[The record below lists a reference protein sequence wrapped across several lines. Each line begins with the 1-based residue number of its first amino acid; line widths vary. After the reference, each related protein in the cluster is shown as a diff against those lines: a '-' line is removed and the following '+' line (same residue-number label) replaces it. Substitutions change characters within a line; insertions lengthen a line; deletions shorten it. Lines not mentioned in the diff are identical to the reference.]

1 MTLPSLNEEEE
12 QTQTKNVGTSYFRA
26 PEAINGR
33 YSAQTDMYMLGKSMK
48 WLKEMRKNKMF
59 KSQSSELSDWE
70 KVENLCIRSKPN
82 DRISASEVKS
92 ILLANSNI
100 DMKGVAKKCQKQP
113 KSSQNGQNPPKIPDL
128 VKSTSG
134 VNAITNDMDALKVE
148 ETDTKK
154 CQKQPKSS
162 QNGQNDKDIEQ
173 KEIVYLA
180 ATARTRNSP
189 KGKTGMKYHE
199 KKGCFKANS
208 HIAIEEAESFGHSP
222 CRKCLKPLQIF

>member
-1 MTLPSLNEEEE
+1 MTLISLNKEEE
-12 QTQTKNVGTSYFRA
+12 QNQTKNVGTSYFRD

-33 YSAQTDMYMLGKSMK
+33 YSAQTDMYMLGRSMK
-48 WLKEMRKNKMF
+48 WLKEMRKNKIF

-70 KVENLCIRSKPN
+70 KVENLCIRSNPS

-100 DMKGVAKKCQKQP
+100 DMKAVAEKCQKQP
-113 KSSQNGQNPPKIPDL
+113 KSSQNGQNPPQIPDL
-128 VKSTSG
+128 VKNTSG
-134 VNAITNDMDALKVE
+134 VNAMTNDMNALKVE
-148 ETDTKK
+148 DTETRD
-154 CQKQPKSS
+154 
-162 QNGQNDKDIEQ
+162 NDKDIEQ

-208 HIAIEEAESFGHSP
+208 HTTIEEAESFSHSP
-222 CRKCLKPLQIF
+222 CRKCLKPLNL

>member
-1 MTLPSLNEEEE
+1 MTLPSLNEEEG

-70 KVENLCIRSKPN
+70 KVENLCIRSNPS

-92 ILLANSNI
+92 ILLTNSNI

-113 KSSQNGQNPPKIPDL
+113 KISQNGQNLPQIPGL
-128 VKSTSG
+128 VKNTSG

-148 ETDTKK
+148 DTETKD
-154 CQKQPKSS
+154 
-162 QNGQNDKDIEQ
+162 NDKDIEQ

-222 CRKCLKPLQIF
+222 CRKCLKPLKL

>member
-33 YSAQTDMYMLGKSMK
+33 YSAQTDMYMLGRSMK
-48 WLKEMRKNKMF
+48 WLKEMRKNKLF

-70 KVENLCIRSKPN
+70 KVENLCIRSKPD

-92 ILLANSNI
+92 ILLAKSNI
-100 DMKGVAKKCQKQP
+100 DMQGVAKKCQKQP
-113 KSSQNGQNPPKIPDL
+113 KSSQNGQNPPQIPDL
-128 VKSTSG
+128 VKNTSG
-134 VNAITNDMDALKVE
+134 VNAITNDMDALKVKDT
-148 ETDTKK
+148 ETKD
-154 CQKQPKSS
+154 
-162 QNGQNDKDIEQ
+162 NDKDIEQ

>member
-1 MTLPSLNEEEE
+1 
-12 QTQTKNVGTSYFRA
+12 
-26 PEAINGR
+26 
-33 YSAQTDMYMLGKSMK
+33 MLGKSMK
-48 WLKEMRKNKMF
+48 WLKEMRKNKIF

-70 KVENLCIRSKPN
+70 KVENLCIRSNPS
-82 DRISASEVKS
+82 DRISASEFKS
-92 ILLANSNI
+92 ILLGKSNI

-113 KSSQNGQNPPKIPDL
+113 KISQNGLNLPQIPGL
-128 VKSTSG
+128 VKNTSG
-134 VNAITNDMDALKVE
+134 VNAITNEMNALKVE
-148 ETDTKK
+148 DTNTKNK
-154 CQKQPKSS
+154 NGQSGQNG

-199 KKGCFKANS
+199 KKGCFKANF

>member
-70 KVENLCIRSKPN
+70 KVENLCIRSNPS

-100 DMKGVAKKCQKQP
+100 DVKGVAKKCQKQP
-113 KSSQNGQNPPKIPDL
+113 KSSQNGQKPPKIPDL
-128 VKSTSG
+128 VKKNSG
-134 VNAITNDMDALKVE
+134 MNAITNDMDALKVE
-148 ETDTKK
+148 DSETKD
-154 CQKQPKSS
+154 
-162 QNGQNDKDIEQ
+162 NDKDIEQ

-222 CRKCLKPLQIF
+222 CRKCLKPLQSLQMF